1 MIRAIIVDDERPSVD
16 KMAKLLGDS
25 GIVDVKGKFSNPVE
39 ALEYLKKVKIDAA
52 FLDIEMPEL
61 DGFELSN
68 HVLDLQGWTA
78 VVFVTAY
85 NEYAVEAFRLN
96 ALDYLMKPVNKDRLK
111 ETLDRI
117 IKEKNIQINPA
128 RMQLRCFGK
137 FKVIIGS
144 GEVKFRTG
152 KAEEL
157 LAYLIDRRGAEVS
170 RNEII
175 DRLWPE
181 YDGDRAVAHFNTTL
195 HYVRKALLQNGI
207 ESSIEHSRGSYRLN
221 AAFIDCDYHRFLSL
235 VAAPNAINDMTISD
249 YEETAALYTGDYLGG
264 NEFQWAERNSMSL
277 KEKYIQLLL
286 NMADYYKWSG
296 KHNKTVELMK
306 AGLAHEPLHTA
317 INYRLIETLTALN
330 DHISAAKYY
339 DAYRRGLKTELGLKP
354 DAMFKKLMPGY

>member
-1 MIRAIIVDDERPSVD
+1 
-16 KMAKLLGDS
+16 
-25 GIVDVKGKFSNPVE
+25 
-39 ALEYLKKVKIDAA
+39 
-52 FLDIEMPEL
+52 
-61 DGFELSN
+61 
-68 HVLDLQGWTA
+68 
-78 VVFVTAY
+78 VTAY
-85 NEYAVEAFRLN
+85 NKYAVEAFRLN
-96 ALDYLMKPVNKDRLK
+96 ALDYLMKPVDKGRLK

-117 IKEKNIQINPA
+117 IQEKNIQLNPA

-195 HYVRKALLQNGI
+195 YYVRKALLQNGI
-207 ESSIEHSRGSYRLN
+207 EAPIEHSRGAYRLDT
-221 AAFIDCDYHRFLSL
+221 ASIDCDYQRFLSL
-235 VAAPNAINDMTISD
+235 VSASNAINAITISE

-264 NEFQWAERNSMSL
+264 NEFQWAERNRMLL

-286 NMADYYKWSG
+286 SMADYYKSV
-296 KHNKTVELMK
+296 KKYNKTAELMK
-306 AGLAHEPLHTA
+306 IGLVHEPLHTA
-317 INYRLIETLTALN
+317 INYRLIETLIVLN
-330 DHISAAKYY
+330 DRIAAVKYY
-339 DAYRRGLKTELGLKP
+339 AALRRGLKNELGLEP
-354 DAMFKKLMPGY
+354 DAMFKKIIR